1 MKKPDRRALT
11 AIAVCLALSACST
24 LSVQQEKKLGYEVQ
38 RQVREEFQFLRDP
51 VIVNYVRGIGD
62 QIVRASPPSP
72 FDFRFYV
79 IEDEM
84 INAFAIPGG
93 AVYINTGLI
102 TSASNVA
109 ELAGVLAHEI
119 AHVTARHVAQNYKRQ
134 RNTGLAAQL
143 VSVLIAIVS
152 GNSYIAQGGQ
162 TATSIAAQAYMNT
175 YTQDAESEADALA
188 VDSMVAAGFDP
199 QALVTMFQTLQ
210 AEAQGGYAMPQ
221 FLQSHPATSERIQ
234 SVSALIRARGSPQ
247 GLRLEDRKLPIIK
260 ERIRLIVGTDM
271 EREPESL

>member
-62 QIVRASPPSP
+62 QIVRGSPPSP

-102 TSASNVA
+102 TNASNVA
-109 ELAGVLAHEI
+109 ELAGVLAH
-119 AHVTARHVAQNYKRQ
+119 
-134 RNTGLAAQL
+134 
-143 VSVLIAIVS
+143 
-152 GNSYIAQGGQ
+152 
-162 TATSIAAQAYMNT
+162 
-175 YTQDAESEADALA
+175 
-188 VDSMVAAGFDP
+188 
-199 QALVTMFQTLQ
+199 
-210 AEAQGGYAMPQ
+210 
-221 FLQSHPATSERIQ
+221 
-234 SVSALIRARGSPQ
+234 
-247 GLRLEDRKLPIIK
+247 
-260 ERIRLIVGTDM
+260 
-271 EREPESL
+271 